1 MSHPL
6 CTRSAVYQ
14 AVKTRVGALQY
25 KFKVDGQWTTSP
37 VDAITGD
44 GTARSPNQSHGF
56 AARIT
61 LDRTHHQACMCTQG
75 MFNNQRVVAPSANF
89 HWKAAWG
96 GAEVF
101 VTGDFAGWAVRM
113 RCVLCQ

>member
-1 MSHPL
+1 MDDVASGRNHRRWNGTLSNATPWF
-6 CTRSAVYQ
+6 CS
-14 AVKTRVGALQY
+14 
-25 KFKVDGQWTTSP
+25 DGHAGKNPSTEL
-37 VDAITGD
+37 V
-44 GTARSPNQSHGF
+44 F
-56 AARIT
+56 A
-61 LDRTHHQACMCTQG
+61 QG

-113 RCVLCQ
+113 